1 MTEPTPAEP
10 NYDDH
15 DWFAMGAEA
24 FRAGQ
29 PLDLCP
35 SPVDNLSAAV
45 NWDAGWHEAREE
57 KRAEDGES
65 PRYE

>member
-1 MTEPTPAEP
+1 MTEPTPTEP

-15 DWFAMGAEA
+15 DWFLMGAEA

-45 NWDAGWHEAREE
+45 NWDSGWHEAMNEALTE
-57 KRAEDGES
+57 GG
-65 PRYE
+65 Y